1 MKEIT
6 HKTVFLFVAILL
18 SISEIVIAQ
27 DLEKQLDPIFE
38 KEYADNEPGATV
50 LVSQNGKILYRK
62 AFGKANLELDV
73 PMKPE
78 NVFEL
83 GSITKQFTAVAIL
96 QLMEEGKLSLED
108 PLSKY
113 IPDYPRGNE
122 IKIHHL
128 LNHTSGIK
136 SYTDLPSFIA
146 LARTDMTPTELIAVT
161 KDLPMDFSPGEK
173 YQYNNSAYIILGH
186 IIEQVSKMPYE
197 EYIQKKIFTPLGMN
211 NSYYGS
217 KSTIIPNRA
226 SGYQPTGD
234 GYKNADYLSMTLP
247 YAAGS
252 LMSTVDD
259 MLLWNQAVHNNTFIS
274 EKSKQLAFKNY
285 NRNDGKPIYYGYG
298 WAVNEIAG
306 IPTVEHGGGIFG
318 YTTSG
323 VYVPT
328 ENLYVIVL
336 TNTNAKSPDNVAL
349 QAAATV
355 LKMPLT
361 REPVILAEKEHQQWT
376 GAYQFD
382 DVARF
387 ITFEDGALYSQR
399 DGGQKLKLIPVGMN
413 NYQFEDSFTTY
424 NFRNENGKRIAELA
438 DRIVKSEGIEADIE
452 PSEEKEVIT
461 LSPEILSSYEGTFE
475 LAPGFE
481 IVVTKENNSIFGQA
495 TGQPKFELFAES
507 PDNFFL
513 KAVPAKVVFNK
524 DSTGKIE
531 SLTLFQGGR
540 EIIGKKTK

>member
-1 MKEIT
+1 MKELT
-6 HKTVFLFVAILL
+6 NKVVFLIVAILL

-27 DLEKQLDPIFE
+27 NLEKQLDPIFE
-38 KEYADNEPGATV
+38 KEYAENEPGATV
-50 LVSQNGKILYRK
+50 LVAKNGQILYRK

-73 PMKPE
+73 AMKPE

-96 QLMEEGKLSLED
+96 QLMEEGKLSLEE

-136 SYTDLPSFIA
+136 SYTDQPSFIA
-146 LARTDMTPTELIAVT
+146 LARTDMTPTALIAVT

-173 YQYNNSAYIILGH
+173 YQYNNSAYIILGF
-186 IIEQVSKMPYE
+186 IIEQVSDMSYE

-217 KSTIIPNRA
+217 KSTIIQNRA

-323 VYVPT
+323 IYVPT

-336 TNTNAKSPDNVAL
+336 TNTNAKSPDNVTL

-355 LKMPLT
+355 LKKPLT
-361 REPVILAEKEHQQWT
+361 RVPVTLAEKEHQQWT

-387 ITFEDGALYSQR
+387 VTFEDGVLYSQR
-399 DGGQKLKLIPVGMN
+399 DGGQKLKLISVGKN

-424 NFRNENGKRIAELA
+424 HFRKENGKRIAELA
-438 DRIVKSEGIEADIE
+438 DRIVKSQGIETDIK
-452 PSEEKEVIT
+452 PSEEKKVIT

-481 IVVTKENNSIFGQA
+481 IVVTTENNSIFGQA

-540 EIIGKKTK
+540 EITGKKTK